1 MSPDAVDRFDRDLI
15 AGLQLQFRDVRRR
28 ELQNA
33 DFLPFGVREFMTCQD
48 PHIFQLSTRRRKW
61 RQNLER

>member
-33 DFLPFGVREFMTCQD
+33 DFLPFGVREFMT
-48 PHIFQLSTRRRKW
+48 
-61 RQNLER
+61 